1 MSSTS
6 ARLEAAGRAK
16 LAKGAAAIWGA
27 IGAAVMYALTWLAG
41 GGHFP
46 KS

>member
-1 MSSTS
+1 MPPSV
-6 ARLEAAGRAK
+6 EAAGRLK
-16 LAKGAAAIWGA
+16 LAKGMAALWGA
-27 IGAAVMYALTWLAG
+27 IGAAVMFGLQLLAG